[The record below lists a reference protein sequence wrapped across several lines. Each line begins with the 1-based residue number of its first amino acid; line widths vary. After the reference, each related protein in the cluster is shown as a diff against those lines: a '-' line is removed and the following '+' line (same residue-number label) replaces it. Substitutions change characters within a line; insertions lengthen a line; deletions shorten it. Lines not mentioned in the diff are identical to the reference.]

1 MDIQTKDRANACYI
15 FETDIAKLES
25 ALKDLASLCH
35 EPWLSKENL
44 DACTALGF
52 RIKVKILSLKFY
64 NELTT
69 ERFDALKGYI
79 EKMLPVANE
88 RGYAKTVALGERSIN
103 YASKVYDIMLD
114 FPSHKARVC
123 DGDWKVTA
131 CSREEAEEVKRI
143 LEQKK
148 EKILALSPAQEI
160 FGDKVRF
167 IDARATACEKLT
179 TVIEFCV
186 KIIADMAKEYERG
199 LLSLCTFDVEKYGS
213 YKYYPV
219 ISDGSKKAN
228 ALVVCTPV
236 DEEFLLY
243 AYAQARS
250 NPAGLL
256 ALNAS
261 LLSDKDDIKRIFN
274 AIKGRGSDLAIV
286 KANAYRGDF
295 AEFYRAIVSFGK
307 EGRKVF
313 VLDETGNRKTYSEML
328 AFCTKTDGFTALD
341 ISFSYLSMPDYN
353 EVVELFE
360 KNEMLTTV
368 SRERVKSGLAFM
380 GFVGLNEA
388 MESFALGRD
397 WFMKGAEISRANE
410 KEAKLYIASAPSQE
424 QFIDKG
430 WGDFDTDREVGNAHH
445 GEFDYD
451 CVREA
456 NRNNVRKIIE
466 SDTTLFA
473 KCGLLVRYLIFHADD
488 VSVWKTLSDEERE
501 IRLNDA
507 TKAVMN
513 ALNLNIEPV
522 VEIVKKFDHGTL
534 VGRCC
539 DGGKLIQYR
548 ADYVVNEVE
557 DLLDTICHECY
568 HAFQHMAINN
578 PWREWYW
585 NLLGVTQGSLNG
597 VRENNR
603 AYIVGNEKRF
613 GEEAHTLYRIQVM
626 ECEARAFAFN
636 CIEQSKNITI
646 DWE

>member
-1 MDIQTKDRANACYI
+1 MDIQAKDRANACYI
-15 FETDIAKLES
+15 FETDIVKLEN
-25 ALKDLASLCH
+25 ALKDLASLCR
-35 EPWLSKENL
+35 EPWISQENL

-64 NELTT
+64 NEITA

-88 RGYAKTVALGERSIN
+88 RGYAKTVALGQRSVD
-103 YASKVYDIMLD
+103 YASKVYEIMLD
-114 FPSHKARVC
+114 FSSHKARIC
-123 DGDWKVTA
+123 DDEWKVIA
-131 CSREEAEEVKRI
+131 CSKEEAEEVKRI
-143 LEQKK
+143 FDFKR
-148 EKILALSPAQEI
+148 EKILALAPAQEI
-160 FGDKVRF
+160 FGEKVRF
-167 IDARATACEKLT
+167 IEVRNSIAEKLGA
-179 TVIEFCV
+179 ICDFCV
-186 KIIADMAKEYERG
+186 KVIADMAKEYERG
-199 LLSLCTFDVEKYGS
+199 LLSSCTFDVEKYGS
-213 YKYYPV
+213 YKYYP
-219 ISDGSKKAN
+219 IIGDGSKKAN
-228 ALVVCTPV
+228 TLVVCTPV

-243 AYAQARS
+243 AFAQVRS
-250 NPAGLL
+250 NPSGLL

-261 LLSDKDDIKRIFN
+261 LLSDKEDIKRIFN
-274 AIKGRGSDLAIV
+274 AVKGRGSDLAII
-286 KANAYRGDF
+286 KTNAYRGDYS
-295 AEFYRAIVSFGK
+295 ELYRQIVEFGK

-313 VLDETGNRKTYSEML
+313 VLDETGNRKTYNEML
-328 AFCTKTDGFTALD
+328 SFCTKNDGFTALD
-341 ISFSYLSMPDYN
+341 VSFSYLSMPDYN

-360 KNEMLTTV
+360 KNGMLSLIT
-368 SRERVKSGLAFM
+368 RERVKSGLPFM
-380 GFVGLNEA
+380 GFVGLNET

-430 WGDFDTDREVGNAHH
+430 WGDFDTDRVVENAHH

-451 CVREA
+451 CVREV
-456 NRNNVRKIIE
+456 NRANVRKIMQ
-466 SDTTLFA
+466 SDSTLFA
-473 KCGLLVRYLIFHADD
+473 KCGLLVRYLIFHAED

-501 IRLNDA
+501 TRLNDA

-513 ALNLNIEPV
+513 ALNLSIDPV
-522 VEIVKKFDHGTL
+522 VEIVTKFDHGTL

-613 GEEAHTLYRIQVM
+613 GEEAHTLYRIQIM